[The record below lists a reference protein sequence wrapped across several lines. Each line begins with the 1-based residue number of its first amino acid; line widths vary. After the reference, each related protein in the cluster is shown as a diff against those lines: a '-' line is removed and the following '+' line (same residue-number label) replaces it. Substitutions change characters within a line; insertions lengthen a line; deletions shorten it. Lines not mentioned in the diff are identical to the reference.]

1 MCLKKLHKYTSKNYI
16 NIRLPQAGDAAP
28 PPPANMRDW
37 GGPAPG
43 RCGTASA
50 AVPHRPLLGCRTG
63 MRHRGRSRVIS
74 QRHRRLIS
82 VAQWCILAYIA
93 HYTCISSI
101 TNKSLFDHVFDR
113 LHLADP
119 LNHSAGPWPSLTHSA
134 VTSSRPLPSVP
145 RWCHTA

>member
-1 MCLKKLHKYTSKNYI
+1 MCLKKLHKYTSKNFI
-16 NIRLPQAGDAAP
+16 NIRLPQTGDAAP

-50 AVPHRPLLGCRTG
+50 AVPHRPLLGCMPATAWRWRRTG

-82 VAQWCILAYIA
+82 VAQ
-93 HYTCISSI
+93 
-101 TNKSLFDHVFDR
+101 
-113 LHLADP
+113 
-119 LNHSAGPWPSLTHSA
+119 
-134 VTSSRPLPSVP
+134 
-145 RWCHTA
+145 